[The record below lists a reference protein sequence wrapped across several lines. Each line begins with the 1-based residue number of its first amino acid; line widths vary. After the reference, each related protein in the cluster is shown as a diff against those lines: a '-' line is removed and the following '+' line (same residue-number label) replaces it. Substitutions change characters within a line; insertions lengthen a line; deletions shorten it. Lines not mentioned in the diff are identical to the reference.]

1 MIFCG
6 DGRRRE
12 REAVGDA
19 EVGARIAVEVTT
31 TAALPAASAPA
42 GFGYPGRTDGVY
54 VLPQIDPSLPAYAA
68 LRKLPA
74 IAPIFLQGY
83 GTYAAARS
91 DSNGVY
97 SDKVRVP
104 AGAALSVV
112 VY

>member
-1 MIFCG
+1 
-6 DGRRRE
+6 
-12 REAVGDA
+12 
-19 EVGARIAVEVTT
+19 
-31 TAALPAASAPA
+31 
-42 GFGYPGRTDGVY
+42 
-54 VLPQIDPSLPAYAA
+54 PAYAA